1 MKAFKFFENDF
12 LLNSIPTGFPE
23 LDKITRGWL
32 RGNLIMIAAPPRM
45 GKTAFALSML
55 KNNLVLGNSSGIWF
69 STFLS
74 KNQFTH
80 MFICNYLEID
90 IKEITFGKVEQ
101 KIINEINELFK
112 CNDFY
117 FNDNPNLS
125 IKKVNQILASFKN
138 NTLPDFIIIDS
149 LNYYEFNTSGQ
160 NIAENLTN
168 LKLLELKAIARR
180 FNIPVVVF
188 YDCKFPNITTS
199 EFCTEFVKLKF
210 NRYLIDTLCYIYR
223 PEYFKIT
230 ENEVGESTLG
240 KAFFIV
246 AQNRGKTGTV
256 LFTYKPEYFKFK
268 ASG

>member
-1 MKAFKFFENDF
+1 MKSFTLADYD
-12 LLNSIPTGFPE
+12 LSLNSISSGFQK
-23 LDKITRGWL
+23 LDSLIGGWQRGD
-32 RGNLIMIAAPPRM
+32 LIMIAAPSRM

-74 KNQFTH
+74 RNQFTR
-80 MFICNYLEID
+80 MFISNHAEID
-90 IKEITFGKVEQ
+90 IVDIVLGKIDE
-101 KIINEINELFK
+101 KLINEINELFK

-117 FNDNPNLS
+117 FYDKPNLS
-125 IKKVNQILASFKN
+125 VKKINQILSSFTVD
-138 NTLPDFIIIDS
+138 TLPDLILIDN
-149 LNYYEFNTSGQ
+149 LNYFELNTSEQ

-180 FNIPVVVF
+180 FNIPVIVL
-188 YDCKFPNITTS
+188 YDCDFPNDSTT

-223 PEYFKIT
+223 PEYFRII

-256 LFTYKPEYFKFK
+256 LFEYEPKFFKFK
-268 ASG
+268 LCQ